1 MLWLWCQLSNKGYV
15 LDESRVIDSNSRAFH
30 LIEKIK
36 ESNVET
42 VADLRRY
49 NDECFSGRLDD
60 QDFKWIDFNNRR
72 LVFWIIWLIDSRSL
86 LVEKPMT
93 PFDQSILSPR
103 ERIQLAF
110 DLSSL
115 TIKGKKETLSY
126 LHDSWSQLIA
136 VDASLD
142 WLSRRD
148 DDQCIWLVNELSSSD
163 FSCFV
168 SPDLQYPVNN
178 DERILVFLNALDR
191 SGVSLNLKRLYLKE
205 LKSKWRRRQKK
216 LDGNKVQCNLN
227 VDLLTKENI
236 KNISAYRGVKMG
248 ELIDAL
254 IVEEVE
260 RLKSEGVVF

>member
-1 MLWLWCQLSNKGYV
+1 
-15 LDESRVIDSNSRAFH
+15 
-30 LIEKIK
+30 
-36 ESNVET
+36 
-42 VADLRRY
+42 
-49 NDECFSGRLDD
+49 
-60 QDFKWIDFNNRR
+60 
-72 LVFWIIWLIDSRSL
+72 
-86 LVEKPMT
+86 
-93 PFDQSILSPR
+93 
-103 ERIQLAF
+103 
-110 DLSSL
+110 
-115 TIKGKKETLSY
+115 
-126 LHDSWSQLIA
+126 
-136 VDASLD
+136 
-142 WLSRRD
+142 
-148 DDQCIWLVNELSSSD
+148 
-163 FSCFV
+163 
-168 SPDLQYPVNN
+168 LQYPVNN